1 MRLRRAGRALRG
13 PLNADVRPQTR
24 VATVRRTLV
33 VAAVILLFLVLAH
46 VDQGWAQV
54 RPSPA
59 KVARTNG
66 VLVDKSTQVDA
77 LFAPLTQGRTPGAA
91 VLVVQDGKV
100 VHKKGYGLADIA
112 AKIPIT
118 PNTAFDLGSISKPF
132 TAMAIMMLV
141 ERGQLRYDDPL
152 SRFFPEF
159 PAHARKITIWHLL
172 HHTHGFPDYEGLF
185 VKSGMI
191 DRDYP
196 RRSKG
201 KEEGFEPTIRDTL
214 RLLTQQEELRFA
226 PGEKYEYGGS
236 GYVLLA
242 LIIEKVSGKSYRL
255 FLTDNIFRPLRMNST
270 LVYDET
276 RPTVKRKA
284 VSYARVG
291 EEYKEIDYTPLNL
304 IYGDGNV
311 NSTAEDLYK
320 WDQALYT
327 ERLLRAGTLEQA
339 FTPSKLNDGTETGYG
354 SGWLVKNSP
363 GLRRIAHGGSWVGF
377 RSLLVRYPDQRLTVI
392 VLSNFA
398 EFDRETAAYKIAK
411 IYLADQMVL
420 PSAVYI
426 KPEALRKY
434 VGRYLLCEWV
444 PAGATDC
451 EGRFDSGAYFDVTL
465 EGEALWVKPSNRENA
480 RLIPESGAQFFVD
493 GVEDARFTFNKTV
506 RGDVISLT
514 RWQFVEQVAQRVP

>member
-1 MRLRRAGRALRG
+1 MKPVVTVAAFILLSLVLSQAERGRAQVQSSTVNAVRAGG
-13 PLNADVRPQTR
+13 Q
-24 VATVRRTLV
+24 
-33 VAAVILLFLVLAH
+33 LA
-46 VDQGWAQV
+46 
-54 RPSPA
+54 
-59 KVARTNG
+59 
-66 VLVDKSTQVDA
+66 DKSAQVDA

-100 VHKKGYGLADIA
+100 VHKRGYGLSDIA
-112 AKIPIT
+112 AYTPIT

-132 TAMAIMMLV
+132 TAMAIMMLA
-141 ERGQLRYDDPL
+141 ERGELSYGDPL

-159 PAHARKITIWHLL
+159 PPYARKITIWHLL

-185 VKSGMI
+185 VKRGGI
-191 DRDYP
+191 DKDYP
-196 RRSKG
+196 RPSKG

-214 RLLTQQEELRFA
+214 RLLAQQKELHFA
-226 PGEKYEYGGS
+226 PGDKYEYGGS

-242 LIIEKVSGKSYRL
+242 LIIEKVSGKPYPR
-255 FLTDNIFRPLRMNST
+255 FLRENIFRPLGMNST

-276 RPTVKRKA
+276 RPKVKNKA
-284 VSYARVG
+284 VSYSRVG
-291 EEYKEIDYTPLNL
+291 ERYKNIDYTPLNL

-311 NSTAEDLYK
+311 NSTVEDLYK

-339 FTPSKLNDGTETGYG
+339 FTPGKLNDGTDTGYG
-354 SGWLVKNSP
+354 SGWLVQNSP
-363 GLRRIAHGGSWVGF
+363 GLRRVAHGGSWVGF
-377 RSLLVRYPDQRLTVI
+377 RNLLVRYPDQRFTII

-398 EFDRETAAYKIAK
+398 EFDRETLVYKIAR

-420 PSAVYI
+420 PSAFKVD
-426 KPEALRKY
+426 PEALRKY
-434 VGRYLLCEWV
+434 VGRYMLCEWV

-451 EGRFDSGAYFDVTL
+451 GGWLDPEAYFDVTL
-465 EGEALWVKPSNRENA
+465 EREALWVKPANREKV
-480 RLIPESGAQFFVD
+480 RLMPESAAKFFVD
-493 GVEDARFTFNKTV
+493 GVEDAHFTFNKNA

>member
-1 MRLRRAGRALRG
+1 MRRI
-13 PLNADVRPQTR
+13 PT
-24 VATVRRTLV
+24 
-33 VAAVILLFLVLAH
+33 VAAFTLLSLVLA
-46 VDQGWAQV
+46 QV
-54 RPSPA
+54 EHGSARGQPSPVKGA
-59 KVARTNG
+59 SSSGA
-66 VLVDKSTQVDA
+66 LADKSAQVDA
-77 LFAPLTQGRTPGAA
+77 LFAPFTQGRTPGAA
-91 VLVVQDGKV
+91 VLVVQDGRV
-100 VHKKGYGLADIA
+100 VHKRGYGLADIA
-112 AKIPIT
+112 ANIPIN

-132 TAMAIMMLV
+132 TAMAIMMLA

-159 PAHARKITIWHLL
+159 PSHARKITIWHLL

-196 RRSKG
+196 KRSKG

-214 RLLTQQEELRFA
+214 RLLTHQQELRFA
-226 PGEKYEYGGS
+226 PGDKYEYGGS

-242 LIIEKVSGKSYRL
+242 LIIEKVSGKPYPR
-255 FLTDNIFRPLRMNST
+255 FLRENIFRPLGMNST

-276 RPTVKRKA
+276 RPSVKNKA

-291 EEYKEIDYTPLNL
+291 AEYKDIDYTPLNL
-304 IYGDGNV
+304 IYGDGNI
-311 NSTAEDLYK
+311 NSTVEDLYK

-327 ERLLRAGTLEQA
+327 EKLVRAETLDKA
-339 FTPSKLNDGTETGYG
+339 FTPGKLNDGTETGYG

-377 RSLLVRYPDQRLTVI
+377 RSLLVRYPDQRLTI
-392 VLSNFA
+392 MALSNLA
-398 EFDRETAAYKIAK
+398 EFDRETAVYKIAK
-411 IYLADQMVL
+411 IYLGDQMAL
-420 PSAVYI
+420 PTAVNI
-426 KPEALRKY
+426 EPEALRKY
-434 VGRYLLCEWV
+434 VGRYVLCEWV

-451 EGRFDSGAYFDVTL
+451 EGRLDPGAYFDVML
-465 EGEALWVKPSNRENA
+465 ERGALWVKTSDHESV
-480 RLIPESGAQFFVD
+480 RLLPESGTQFFVD

-506 RGDVISLT
+506 RGDVSSIT

>member
-1 MRLRRAGRALRG
+1 M
-13 PLNADVRPQTR
+13 
-24 VATVRRTLV
+24 RRTLV

-196 RRSKG
+196 G
-201 KEEGFEPTIRDTL
+201 DL
-214 RLLTQQEELRFA
+214 RARKKASSRQSGTRFA
-226 PGEKYEYGGS
+226 CS
-236 GYVLLA
+236 RNRRNCA
-242 LIIEKVSGKSYRL
+242 LPPVRNTS
-255 FLTDNIFRPLRMNST
+255 M
-270 LVYDET
+270 
-276 RPTVKRKA
+276 A
-284 VSYARVG
+284 A
-291 EEYKEIDYTPLNL
+291 
-304 IYGDGNV
+304 
-311 NSTAEDLYK
+311 
-320 WDQALYT
+320 Q
-327 ERLLRAGTLEQA
+327 GTCCW
-339 FTPSKLNDGTETGYG
+339 P
-354 SGWLVKNSP
+354 
-363 GLRRIAHGGSWVGF
+363 
-377 RSLLVRYPDQRLTVI
+377 
-392 VLSNFA
+392 
-398 EFDRETAAYKIAK
+398 
-411 IYLADQMVL
+411 
-420 PSAVYI
+420 
-426 KPEALRKY
+426 
-434 VGRYLLCEWV
+434 
-444 PAGATDC
+444 
-451 EGRFDSGAYFDVTL
+451 
-465 EGEALWVKPSNRENA
+465 
-480 RLIPESGAQFFVD
+480 
-493 GVEDARFTFNKTV
+493 
-506 RGDVISLT
+506 
-514 RWQFVEQVAQRVP
+514 

>member
-1 MRLRRAGRALRG
+1 M
-13 PLNADVRPQTR
+13 
-24 VATVRRTLV
+24 
-33 VAAVILLFLVLAH
+33 
-46 VDQGWAQV
+46 
-54 RPSPA
+54 
-59 KVARTNG
+59 
-66 VLVDKSTQVDA
+66 
-77 LFAPLTQGRTPGAA
+77 
-91 VLVVQDGKV
+91 
-100 VHKKGYGLADIA
+100 
-112 AKIPIT
+112 
-118 PNTAFDLGSISKPF
+118 
-132 TAMAIMMLV
+132 
-141 ERGQLRYDDPL
+141 
-152 SRFFPEF
+152 
-159 PAHARKITIWHLL
+159 
-172 HHTHGFPDYEGLF
+172 
-185 VKSGMI
+185 
-191 DRDYP
+191 
-196 RRSKG
+196 
-201 KEEGFEPTIRDTL
+201 
-214 RLLTQQEELRFA
+214 
-226 PGEKYEYGGS
+226 
-236 GYVLLA
+236 LLA
-242 LIIEKVSGKSYRL
+242 LIIEKVSGKPYRL

-354 SGWLVKNSP
+354 FGWLVKNFP

-426 KPEALRKY
+426 KPEALRVVCRQGPVVR
-434 VGRYLLCEWV
+434 VGSCRGNRLRGQV
-444 PAGATDC
+444 
-451 EGRFDSGAYFDVTL
+451 RSGAYFDVTL